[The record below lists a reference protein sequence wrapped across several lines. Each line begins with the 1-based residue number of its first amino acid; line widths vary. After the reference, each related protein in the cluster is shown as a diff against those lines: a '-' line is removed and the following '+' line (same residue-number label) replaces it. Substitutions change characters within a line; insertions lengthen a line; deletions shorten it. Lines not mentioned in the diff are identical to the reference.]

1 MSKTSR
7 SIPRRDFFK
16 SMAVATATPLLA
28 TAQGAYGGSPRL
40 ASSLGVQGIKERYKQ
55 AREYLKSILYTPEEV
70 ASLILGNSPH
80 GEKYDPDLGW
90 VYANR
95 RSKHGTDGS
104 IVTYRY
110 DPSGT
115 RRMIHYADR
124 PCRMNTY
131 GDSFT
136 HCDQVSDGET
146 WQEVLAAH
154 LIEPVRNY
162 GIGGYSVYQA
172 YVRMKREESR
182 TPAQYII
189 FNIYHDDHY
198 RNLHSWRT
206 IRLGQTAESRG
217 GVWGP
222 PMPFVKVNPA
232 TGEFIEY
239 PNPCPTPESLSK
251 LQNIDWVYETFK
263 DDFVLRIALAR
274 RNVKA
279 GAPEKSYQDI
289 TQLTQE
295 QRLQLKITNP
305 EILVRALDALY
316 TRAGIFASMRIV
328 ERVENFAVRH
338 GKNVLYVLSYGG
350 APRFL
355 KGLQKGSRFDQQ
367 FVDFLEKKRLRYVD
381 LLEAHLADF
390 AQFKVSV
397 EDYLKRYYVGHYNP
411 RGNVFHAF
419 AIKNKLVEMLEPKP
433 VPYRN

>member
-1 MSKTSR
+1 MSKTSK
-7 SIPRRDFFK
+7 SIPCRGFFK
-16 SMAVATATPLLA
+16 SMAVATATLLLA
-28 TAQGAYGGSPRL
+28 MAEGSYGGSPRL
-40 ASSLGVQGIKERYKQ
+40 VAPGVQGMQEGYEQ
-55 AREYLKSILYTPEEV
+55 AREYLKSILYTSEEV
-70 ASLILGNSPH
+70 ESLILGNSPH

-90 VYANR
+90 VHADNR
-95 RSKHGTDGS
+95 RKHGVDDS

-110 DPSGT
+110 DRSGA
-115 RRMIHYADR
+115 RRPIMYADK
-124 PCRMNTY
+124 PCRIHTY

-136 HCDQVSDGET
+136 LCSQVSDGET

-172 YVRMKREESR
+172 YLRMKREESR

-206 IRLGQTAESRG
+206 IRHGQTAETRG

-239 PNPCPTPESLSK
+239 PNPCPTPESLSQ

-274 RNVKA
+274 RNMKA
-279 GAPEKSYQDI
+279 GAPEESYRDI
-289 TQLTQE
+289 TQLARE
-295 QRLQLKITNP
+295 QGLQLKINSP
-305 EILVRALDALY
+305 ESLARALDALY
-316 TRAGIFASMRIV
+316 TRAGIFASMQLV
-328 ERVENFAVRH
+328 ERVENFAARH
-338 GKNVLYVLSYGG
+338 GKKVLYVLSYAG
-350 APRFL
+350 AQFL
-355 KGLQKGSRFDQQ
+355 KDLQKESRFDQQ
-367 FVDFLEKKRLRYVD
+367 FVDFLERKRVPYVD
-381 LLEAHLADF
+381 LLEAHRADF
-390 AQFKVSV
+390 AQFNGSV
-397 EDYLKRYYVGHYNP
+397 EDYRKRYYVGHYNP
-411 RGNVFHAF
+411 LGNFFCAF
-419 AIKNKLVEMLEPKP
+419 AIKSKLVEMLEPKP